1 MIHRIV
7 IIALF
12 WSVVAGLPGCTARND
27 SHSGSGPAQVR
38 VNLQQIQN
46 DMVVLDLAVAYTP
59 TPAIASYF
67 KFYGMHDLPA
77 QHFFGYFRSQS
88 RRISAHV
95 FIPQTPV
102 AGSMFL
108 LHGYLDHAGTLRHL
122 IHSIVERGYAAA
134 VFDLPG
140 HGLSSGE
147 RGVIDDFNA
156 YLETLEDF
164 IALCEPRLP
173 EPYYL
178 VGHSTGAAIAL
189 EYLQRHEDR
198 FEKIVLLAPL
208 VHHANW
214 RLSKIGVSIAKI
226 FGSTLPRK
234 YRENSSDIGF
244 LAFVRNDPLQGKR
257 LSIRFLDALYAWEE
271 RIRHDDPVTGSVLL
285 IQGSEDEIVDWRYN
299 VAFLRDKIQGV
310 TVEIVNGAR
319 HQLMNE
325 AETIRTHVFHLVF
338 EYLDRRVILW
348 RHPDMASFRAGRR
361 VPA

>member
-7 IIALF
+7 VITLF
-12 WSVVAGLPGCTARND
+12 WRVVAGLPGCTNQND
-27 SHSGSGPAQVR
+27 SHSGAGPAQVR
-38 VNLQQIQN
+38 VNVQQIQN
-46 DMVVLDLAVAYTP
+46 DMVVLNLAVAYAP

-88 RRISAHV
+88 YRISAHV
-95 FIPQTPV
+95 FIPQRP

-108 LHGYLDHAGTLRHL
+108 LHGYLDHAGALHYL
-122 IHSIVERGYAAA
+122 IQSAVAQGLAVA

-156 YLETLEDF
+156 YVETLEDF
-164 IALCEPRLP
+164 IARCEPRLP

-189 EYLQRHEDR
+189 KYLQRHEDR
-198 FEKIVLLAPL
+198 FDKIVLLAPL

-226 FGSTLPRK
+226 FGNTLPRT
-234 YRENSSDIGF
+234 YRENSSDSDY
-244 LAFVRNDPLQGKR
+244 LAFVQNDPLQGKR
-257 LSIRFLDALYAWEE
+257 LSIAFLNALYAWEE
-271 RIRHDDPVTGSVLL
+271 HFRHDAPVAGSVLL
-285 IQGSEDEIVDWRYN
+285 IQGSEDIIVDWRYN

-310 TVEIVNGAR
+310 TVEIVDGAR

-325 AETIRTHVFHLVF
+325 AETIRTHVFHLIF
-338 EYLDRRVILW
+338 DYLDRRVILW